1 MNCVFVDICIMA
13 VLAELSR
20 KCYYNYTLGRM
31 TMKSRHRSLGRLLIC
46 LHCSLITLLRTARA
60 FHWLIHSLT
69 RSFSPELM
77 RKIYFYKV
85 NELISCHFNPLCSNS
100 APAAPILSTV
110 RLKPTKKLRLDSN
123 DKQQLATF
131 PHSPPKKKKKPN
143 KKNKKKT
150 RHKYRITHA
159 HTRTPTHMHSQLR
172 RQNEQ
177 DCRAVG
183 RILHLA

>member
-1 MNCVFVDICIMA
+1 MNHIFFDICIMA

-20 KCYYNYTLGRM
+20 KRCYNCTLGRM
-31 TMKSRHRSLGRLLIC
+31 TMKSRHRTLGRLLIC

-123 DKQQLATF
+123 SLQQKETF
-131 PHSPPKKKKKPN
+131 TKSMP
-143 KKNKKKT
+143 
-150 RHKYRITHA
+150 
-159 HTRTPTHMHSQLR
+159 
-172 RQNEQ
+172 Q
-177 DCRAVG
+177 DASC
-183 RILHLA
+183 I